1 MRYSTGPILSS
12 ELQESTESGQS
23 SQYVQYFTKGEFQP
37 AATQPAHAQHQ
48 DSHNSQGPT
57 IHEPK
62 PVVPDSTKGITE
74 ASEEQPPS
82 TVTPIQLAQDLKK
95 TVAAQDERRPSLA
108 MQQSWDAQKYTI
120 FAISYSSTSC

>member
-37 AATQPAHAQHQ
+37 VAPQPAYDQHQ
-48 DSHNSQGPT
+48 EPNSSQVPT

-62 PVVPDSTKGITE
+62 PVVPESTKAITE

-82 TVTPIQLAQDLKK
+82 MVTPIQLAQKLK
-95 TVAAQDERRPSLA
+95 TSVAAQDERRPSLT
-108 MQQSWDAQKYTI
+108 MQQSWDAQKYTM
-120 FAISYSSTSC
+120 FTP